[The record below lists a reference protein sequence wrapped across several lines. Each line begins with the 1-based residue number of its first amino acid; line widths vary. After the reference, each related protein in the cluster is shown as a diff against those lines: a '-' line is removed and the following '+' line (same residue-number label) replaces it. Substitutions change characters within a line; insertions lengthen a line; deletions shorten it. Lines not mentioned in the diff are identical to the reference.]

1 MIADHVHFIAE
12 AGINHNG
19 DLETAKKLMLMA
31 KDSGADSVKF
41 QKRSP
46 DICVPENQKSKP
58 RDTPWGEMTYLEY
71 KKKIE
76 FGLEEYQEIDRYSKE
91 IGIAWSASAWDFES
105 LEFLES
111 FNLPYH
117 KIASALNTH
126 HDFIRAVASTNRPIV
141 ISAGMASLN
150 EISSFVKILK
160 DSNSDFTV
168 LHTVSTYPAR
178 EEDLNLAFMSKLR
191 EQFDVPVGY
200 SGHESSITPSLVA
213 AVLGAEI
220 IERHITLDRSMWGT
234 DHAASL
240 EEDGL
245 RRLISM
251 IRKVPITVGDGAR
264 EVLEEERVI
273 ASKMRYWEG

>member
-31 KDSGADSVKF
+31 KECGADSVKF

-46 DICVPENQKSKP
+46 DICVPENQKRKP
-58 RDTPWGEMTYLEY
+58 RETPWGEMTYLEY
-71 KKKIE
+71 KKRIE
-76 FGLEEYQEIDRYSKE
+76 FGLEEYQEIERYSKE
-91 IGIAWSASAWDFES
+91 IGIPWSASAWDFES
-105 LEFLES
+105 LEFLEN

-150 EISSFVKILK
+150 EISSFVKILR

-178 EEDLNLAFMSKLR
+178 EEDLNLAFMCELR
-191 EQFDVPVGY
+191 EQFEVPVGY

-251 IRKVPITVGDGAR
+251 IRKVPITVGKGAR

>member
-1 MIADHVHFIAE
+1 MIADHIHFIAE

-19 DLETAKKLMLMA
+19 DLETAKKLILMA
-31 KDSGADSVKF
+31 KESGADSVKF

-46 DICVPENQKSKP
+46 DICVPENQKNKR
-58 RDTPWGEMTYLEY
+58 RDTPWGEMAYLDY
-71 KKKIE
+71 KKRIE
-76 FGLEEYQEIDRYSKE
+76 FGLEEYQEIDSYSKE
-91 IGIAWSASAWDFES
+91 IGIPWSASAWDFES
-105 LEFLES
+105 LEFLENFS
-111 FNLPYH
+111 LPYH
-117 KIASALNTH
+117 KIPSALNTH

-141 ISAGMASLN
+141 ISAGMASIV

-160 DSNSDFTV
+160 DSNSDFTI

-178 EEDLNLAFMSKLR
+178 EEDLNLAFMSTIR
-191 EQFDVPVGY
+191 EQFEVPVGY

-240 EEDGL
+240 EEEGL
-245 RRLISM
+245 RRLVSM

-264 EVLEEERVI
+264 EVLEEEKMI
-273 ASKMRYWEG
+273 ASKMRYW

>member
-31 KDSGADSVKF
+31 KQSGADSVKF

-91 IGIAWSASAWDFES
+91 IGIPWSASAWDFES
-105 LEFLES
+105 LEFLED

-150 EISSFVKILK
+150 EISSFVKILR

-245 RRLISM
+245 RRLVSM